1 MICCFSCLISK
12 FFIIRDCLTKVIE
25 ENPVRTVKEELNQRL
40 SMADPRKYRDRI
52 YIVKDIILTLSEYG
66 QLNQTALF
74 SFCGL
79 NISKHKDILD
89 SLQENEMIQS
99 EELLEGKR
107 KITIFKATQ
116 KGMEFCNQII
126 APYEK
131 LFPRKEKSS
140 DASVKFKCLVVI

>member
-1 MICCFSCLISK
+1 
-12 FFIIRDCLTKVIE
+12 
-25 ENPVRTVKEELNQRL
+25 
-40 SMADPRKYRDRI
+40 MADPKKYRDRI

-89 SLQENEMIQS
+89 SLEENEMIQS
-99 EELLEGKR
+99 EEVMEGKR
-107 KITIFKATQ
+107 KITLFRATS
-116 KGMEFCNQII
+116 KGIEFCSQII

-140 DASVKFKCLVVI
+140 DSSFKFRCLLVI